1 MKVVFNSSPLI
12 FLSRLEFLD
21 IFLDS
26 ADDFYLPNFVAEE
39 ISAKSDAA
47 SQQVKALIDADKIL
61 VKEIQLFS
69 LANRLNMRLG
79 RGESEAIALGTELQ
93 TDYIILD
100 DFAARKEATRLGL
113 NVKGTLAVIKKLQVD
128 GKIIITSTDQLY
140 QDILAMNFRVK
151 RSLFAAI
158 ILSACTA
165 TTVNSPVNFLHLQS
179 FEKLIPVL
187 LLGSPVGQV

>member
-26 ADDFYLPNFVAEE
+26 DDDFYLPNFVAQE

-47 SQQVKALIDADKIL
+47 SQQVKALIDVEKIL
-61 VKEIQLFS
+61 VKEIQLLS
-69 LANRLNMRLG
+69 LANRLNLRLG
-79 RGESEAIALGTELQ
+79 RGESKAIALGTELQ

-128 GKIIITSTDQLY
+128 GKITINSTDQLY

-151 RSLFAAI
+151 RWRSPPQASLFDTI
-158 ILSACTA
+158 FSD
-165 TTVNSPVNFLHLQS
+165 
-179 FEKLIPVL
+179 
-187 LLGSPVGQV
+187 